1 MVKEGRFYP
10 KKHKKPLKN
19 PFAQSATSLGV
30 SPHHLRLAATSF
42 TRSATSFICAEQMRN
57 DVLALL
63 EMMLTFGQM
72 MLCLAAQMKKSK
84 PIGLDFLA
92 PRAGLEPATS

>member
-1 MVKEGRFYP
+1 MCP
-10 KKHKKPLKN
+10 QAN
-19 PFAQSATSLGV
+19 
-30 SPHHLRLAATSF
+30 
-42 TRSATSFICAEQMRN
+42 N

-84 PIGLDFLA
+84 SFDLDKKGTWARRGTTLLGHRGNDLQSA
-92 PRAGLEPATS
+92 MMGDALDRYLLSGKTILINRAM